1 MKRMGVNLIPMAR
14 RDAKRRRGRIR
25 LWVGVSTLFGSLWV
39 TAFIVA
45 QVFLASDDRKLRDEY
60 DRTSGEMDEARAVVA
75 ALREEITVVQSRL
88 DAQQAVGRQPDWS
101 ALLALLSADIGDR
114 AVLRSVRL
122 RAPHEATS
130 GLAPQDSNAIVRLE
144 LTGFAQTQRAVSEF
158 VLRLEEAP
166 LFEKVTLID
175 TRREPFRSGSA
186 VGFRI
191 ECELDAGGEV

>member
-25 LWVGVSTLFGSLWV
+25 VWVAASLLLGSLWV
-39 TAFIVA
+39 TAFVVA

-60 DRTSGEMDEARAVVA
+60 DRTSGDMDEARAVVA

-88 DAQQAVGRQPDWS
+88 DAQQAVGKQPDWS
-101 ALLALLSADIGDR
+101 ALLALLSTTLGDR
-114 AVLRSVRL
+114 AVLRSVQL

-130 GLAPQDSNAIVRLE
+130 GLASDDVTAVVRLE
-144 LTGFAQTQRAVSEF
+144 LTGFAQTQRIVSEF

-191 ECELDAGGEV
+191 ECELDVGGEV